1 MRINWQY
8 ALIAMA
14 LAVFS
19 WYQVSGRERVET
31 WVELPLEVISPPRG
45 LVIQQGLVNRVQVR
59 VRGPRGLIRRQ
70 ADRDLA
76 YTLPLAG
83 LKVGR
88 NVIELDPAAVPVSR
102 ALQVVEINPQRLMLT
117 VDKLVSKSVPVKP
130 VWTAARDADFQVL
143 KVAAEP
149 GEVILSGPESLLADI
164 SLVQTDMIEFTPR
177 RSGLWDDDVGLS
189 LPLGVESAPP
199 RVQVEAAIEV
209 KTKDMWLKAP
219 FRLAA
224 WELRSIVR
232 IDPPEIKVRASI
244 PLPLLRHEDV
254 QNQVYATLRLPKDA
268 PPGAVEVPFDVVLPE
283 GCELIET
290 KPATA
295 RVLIKAPD

>member
-1 MRINWQY
+1 M
-8 ALIAMA
+8 
-14 LAVFS
+14 
-19 WYQVSGRERVET
+19 
-31 WVELPLEVISPPRG
+31 
-45 LVIQQGLVNRVQVR
+45 
-59 VRGPRGLIRRQ
+59 IR
-70 ADRDLA
+70 D
-76 YTLPLAG
+76 
-83 LKVGR
+83 V
-88 NVIELDPAAVPVSR
+88 
-102 ALQVVEINPQRLMLT
+102 
-117 VDKLVSKSVPVKP
+117 
-130 VWTAARDADFQVL
+130 
-143 KVAAEP
+143 
-149 GEVILSGPESLLADI
+149 LAD
-164 SLVQTDMIEFTPR
+164 
-177 RSGLWDDDVGLS
+177 
-189 LPLGVESAPP
+189 A
-199 RVQVEAAIEV
+199 
-209 KTKDMWLKAP
+209 